1 MPQVIRDIMNNELL
15 QWARQIPRV
24 ELSICAGLLKHEK
37 SSVIDLID
45 TKALTQNWK
54 TLGSVLVRGWN
65 PHPSLPAKK
74 HTKYAYREFE
84 SLPDYHE
91 TLVRATFKL
100 SAQ

>member
-1 MPQVIRDIMNNELL
+1 MPQVIRDIMSNELL

-54 TLGSVLVRGWN
+54 TLVLFWCGGGTPTQV
-65 PHPSLPAKK
+65 
-74 HTKYAYREFE
+74 YRQKSIRNMLTE
-84 SLPDYHE
+84 SLK
-91 TLVRATFKL
+91 LSRATMKP
-100 SAQ
+100 